1 MALIASL
8 VVGTALAAP
17 VGEPGVLRHA
27 LVVGANDGGPGLERL
42 RYAEDDAG
50 RFVDVLTELGG
61 FDADE
66 VTVLASPDRDQ
77 LEAAL
82 RHHADLARANPQDL
96 FLFYYSGHADARGLR
111 LGEEVVPFGE
121 LKQQIRDLP
130 AEVRLGVLD
139 ACRSGEITRIKG
151 FQVTAPFATEDSLSA
166 EGEAWL
172 TATAAD
178 EQAQESDSLR
188 GSFFTH
194 YLVSG
199 LRGAADAQGGE
210 AGDGRV
216 SLDEAYDYAFDRT
229 VARTGGTDGGTQHPG
244 YDFRLQG
251 QGDLALTDVRR
262 ASAQIILPEDMAG
275 EVTVLRLPE
284 ALPVAELAKPQ
295 GVPMAVALR
304 PGRYQLRARGPEG
317 TGEAI
322 VGLTEGSTMKVREFR
337 EVPEELAIAKGGA
350 GAVLPA
356 PHTARE
362 VDILDAPP
370 PSREPEDWEELPLVA
385 KFKVGMSEL
394 GTQWRRLRDE
404 AGDAVDEF
412 TLDAAPLDTMLPE
425 HALALETGDLP
436 TAARPC
442 RAEGPGCV
450 DTLLEAG
457 AMPAA
462 DGRMRLLHPGGSL
475 AAIGSLRDGRPIDDW
490 VFFYDTGE
498 RLAAGTFL
506 AGERS
511 GTWSWWWPDG
521 TKRSRGTYAGGKRA
535 GAWIDY
541 YENGRR
547 RKRTTYSADEPGG
560 MQREWYD
567 NSRVKSAGEVLGDH
581 RMGTWVYK
589 YDNGKKRAKGSFDAQ
604 GRRGPWKTW
613 HSNGR
618 KSGEGAY
625 VQDRR
630 HGHWTLWHATGE
642 KAEQGGYQH
651 GKREGRWRT
660 WHPDGERA
668 SRGHYQAG
676 IKVGKWVEWDRAGL
690 RTVTHHPETPAAA
703 GTASPAPDGTGS
715 TAPVEAAP
723 PASPPS
729 TDAAPAPGAPAIGAD
744 APAPV
749 PAEAPAAAPAEPP
762 PAPVDDAP
770 PPPDEQVEGDG
781 NKSLDPE

>member
-8 VVGTALAAP
+8 VASAALAAP
-17 VGEPGVLRHA
+17 AADAGVLRHA
-27 LVVGANDGGPGLERL
+27 LIVGANDGGPGLERL

-50 RFVDVLTELGG
+50 RIVDVLTELGG
-61 FDADE
+61 FDPGG

-82 RHHADLARANPQDL
+82 RRHADLARANPQDL

-121 LKQQIRDLP
+121 LKRQIRELP

-151 FQVTAPFATEDSLSA
+151 FEVTAPFATEDSLSA

-199 LRGAADAQGGE
+199 MRGAADAQGGQ

-262 ASAQIILPEDMAG
+262 ASARLVLPAEMAG
-275 EVTVLRLPE
+275 EVTVLRLPD
-284 ALPVAELAKPQ
+284 ALPVAELAKAE
-295 GVPMAVALR
+295 GVEMAVALR
-304 PGRYQLRARGPEG
+304 PGRYQLRARGPGG

-322 VGLTEGSTMKVREFR
+322 VGLTEGSTLRVREFR
-337 EVPEELAIAKGGA
+337 SVPEELAAAKGGA
-350 GAVLPA
+350 GVVLPA
-356 PHTARE
+356 PHARRE
-362 VDILDAPP
+362 VDILDQPP
-370 PSREPEDWEELPLVA
+370 PELTPAEWESLALVE
-385 KFKVGMSEL
+385 KFKLGMGQL
-394 GTQWRRLRDE
+394 GTQWRRMRDE
-404 AGDAVDEF
+404 AADAVDEF
-412 TLDAAPLDTMLPE
+412 NLATVPAETSLPE
-425 HALALETGDLP
+425 HALAVDTTELP

-442 RAEGPGCV
+442 RIEGPGC
-450 DTLLEAG
+450 LEALRESG
-457 AMPAA
+457 ALPGA
-462 DGRMRLLHPGGSL
+462 DGDVRLLHPSGDL
-475 AAIGSLRDGRPIDDW
+475 AAVGGMRAGVPVDDW
-490 VFFYDTGE
+490 VFFYDSGE
-498 RLAAGTFL
+498 RMAAGAYL
-506 AGERS
+506 S
-511 GTWSWWWPDG
+511 GQPSGAWSWWWSDG
-521 TKRSRGTYAGGKRA
+521 TKRQRGVYADGKRA
-535 GAWIDY
+535 GTWVDY

-567 NSRVKSAGEVLGDH
+567 NGRVKSAGEVLGDH
-581 RMGTWVYK
+581 RVGTWVYR
-589 YDNGKKRAKGSFDAQ
+589 YDNGKKRARGGFDQQ
-604 GRRGPWKTW
+604 GRRGHWKTW

-618 KSGEGAY
+618 RSGEGGY
-625 VQDRR
+625 VVDRR
-630 HGHWTLWHATGE
+630 HGRWTLWHASGQ
-642 KAEQGGYQH
+642 KAEQGTYLQGD
-651 GKREGRWRT
+651 RDGRWRT

-668 SRGHYQAG
+668 SRGRYASG
-676 IKVGKWVEWDRAGL
+676 AKVGKWVEWDRAGS
-690 RTVTHHPETPAAA
+690 RAVTQH
-703 GTASPAPDGTGS
+703 GTGDAP
-715 TAPVEAAP
+715 TAAVPAVEEAAPAVEEAAPAIEEAAP
-723 PASPPS
+723 PA
-729 TDAAPAPGAPAIGAD
+729 DAHA
-744 APAPV
+744 
-749 PAEAPAAAPAEPP
+749 
-762 PAPVDDAP
+762 DDA
-770 PPPDEQVEGDG
+770 
-781 NKSLDPE
+781 NRSLGPR